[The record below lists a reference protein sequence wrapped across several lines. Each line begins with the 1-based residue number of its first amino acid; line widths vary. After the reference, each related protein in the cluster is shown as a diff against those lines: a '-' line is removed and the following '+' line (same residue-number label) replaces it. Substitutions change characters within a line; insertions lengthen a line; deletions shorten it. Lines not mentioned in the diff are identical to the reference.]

1 MKPPVPGVSRKTLG
15 EPGCSASAPAT
26 AAGQVVDDQILG
38 DAAEE
43 GPGRLQSVDDVF
55 QFLAEG
61 MMPVSER
68 VRPEPRVAR
77 DSSSQSQ
84 KSPARIWVDAVL
96 RLAITT
102 TLIEYEILQN

>member
-1 MKPPVPGVSRKTLG
+1 MNLLCRECSRKPLVSL
-15 EPGCSASAPAT
+15 GCSASAPAT

-61 MMPVSER
+61 GPDKTELSLM
-68 VRPEPRVAR
+68 
-77 DSSSQSQ
+77 
-84 KSPARIWVDAVL
+84 L
-96 RLAITT
+96 L
-102 TLIEYEILQN
+102 